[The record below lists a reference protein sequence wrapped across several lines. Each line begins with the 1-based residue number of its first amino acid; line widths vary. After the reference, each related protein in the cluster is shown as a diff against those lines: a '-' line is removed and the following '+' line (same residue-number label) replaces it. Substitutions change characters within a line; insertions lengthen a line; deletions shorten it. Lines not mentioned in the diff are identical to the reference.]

1 MGVCLRKGGWCDIW
15 RVRVFQMEETAY
27 LEARKTENTSFMDI
41 KEVQCDRG
49 GLW

>member
-1 MGVCLRKGGWCDIW
+1 MGVCLRKGGWCDTW

-27 LEARKTENTSFMDI
+27 LETRKTENTSFMDI